1 MSNDSSSNV
10 PLNAE
15 QGKMLSLQIARLLE
29 MLDQPGTQDED
40 PIEQILH
47 FLDLWVDQATRQSEV
62 MQVVNAKLDAI
73 LDIIAKSR

>member
-1 MSNDSSSNV
+1 MSKNSSNSV

-29 MLDQPGTQDED
+29 VLDQPATQDED
-40 PIEQILH
+40 PIAQILH
-47 FLDLWVDQATRQSEV
+47 FLDRWVDQATRQSEV
-62 MQVVNAKLDAI
+62 MQIVNAKLDAI